1 MGLPPLEFS
10 ECYLDSPQ
18 FRERLRIHEAELEKT
33 SKFIKELLKAG
44 KALIQADMAL
54 SQAQEKFNQCLQ
66 SFNFE
71 IIGDAETD
79 DEGNIAVALQ
89 EFAELLRLMDE
100 ERSRVMENAQK
111 IMIRPLES
119 FRQQLETA
127 KEEKKKFE
135 KQTEKY
141 YSLVEKNLGLSFKKK
156 EAQFAE
162 HDKYVEQER
171 SQFCETSLQYISTVQ
186 AVQERKMFEF
196 IEPLLAFTHGLC
208 TAYHQGYEYAK
219 DFNLYKIQLQM
230 SIQRTRDRFESTRS
244 EVERLKQK
252 VRESPEEHKRSSDYT
267 VEGYLYVLEK
277 RPFGTTWVKSYS
289 KYKKSNRQFIRG
301 PSELKTS
308 GKPAEEEEFTVRSCV
323 RKRTDAI
330 DRRFCFDVDLGDR
343 AGVLTLQA
351 LSEDSRKQWMEA
363 MDGREPIYER
373 ATHNIPEETTLNDMG
388 FQFIRKCIQ
397 LIEADGLEEQGLYR
411 IVAPTTRVQK
421 LLSLLN
427 ECHSLD
433 DLDLENDDLWDVKI
447 LSGTVKAFL
456 RNLPEPLMTFRL
468 HQRFITA
475 AKMDNEEDRIECV
488 HGLVYDLPESHRQM
502 LNIIIAHISNV
513 ASHSKENLMTVAN
526 LAVCFGPTVMR
537 PEVETV
543 AALIDIKFQNIV
555 IEILVENYD
564 KIFQKVPSNHSEFRK
579 THISARARRYR
590 LSIRKPPPY
599 RPPDPPTSCARS
611 SSKEARSGSRNG
623 SVKRPMIPPQPPPPV
638 PGGGSGGSGGS
649 GGGSSG
655 GGSGR
660 GSFGAGASAAVS
672 VSSAPAVAPG
682 QAAAAAIPSSPPAG
696 PAALLDKMKRHG
708 GPSSNLRVALGN
720 AETAEDG
727 VGRNHSPLLPPNP
740 GEPGFPEGSSA
751 EEPCCARQGR
761 TPVRRRSMVTSRT
774 QMFENRSSR
783 PNPPMSPHSR
793 LGLAVWM
800 VSRKARAIAD
810 FKSDDGTVLDFSKG
824 DIFHNV
830 QPAMDGWLK
839 GSLNGKNG
847 LIPEQM
853 LQML

>member
-71 IIGDAETD
+71 LIGDAETD

-363 MDGREPIYER
+363 MDGREPVR
-373 ATHNIPEETTLNDMG
+373 AKLRWQCSLLLSVLSVKSLPTLNDMG

-611 SSKEARSGSRNG
+611 SSSNPPH
-623 SVKRPMIPPQPPPPV
+623 RPPPPPITAPPSPPPKPNRLPPPPTPPHLPPSPPQPLCASTHHTNRTLSSKHPSPPCPPPLHL
-638 PGGGSGGSGGS
+638 
-649 GGGSSG
+649 
-655 GGSGR
+655 
-660 GSFGAGASAAVS
+660 
-672 VSSAPAVAPG
+672 
-682 QAAAAAIPSSPPAG
+682 
-696 PAALLDKMKRHG
+696 ALH
-708 GPSSNLRVALGN
+708 
-720 AETAEDG
+720 
-727 VGRNHSPLLPPNP
+727 
-740 GEPGFPEGSSA
+740 
-751 EEPCCARQGR
+751 
-761 TPVRRRSMVTSRT
+761 
-774 QMFENRSSR
+774 
-783 PNPPMSPHSR
+783 
-793 LGLAVWM
+793 
-800 VSRKARAIAD
+800 RKARAIAD

-830 QPAMDGWLK
+830 QPATDGWLK